1 MRDDSELLHQ
11 LIESFKESRNET
23 TAKLDALLTKS
34 ADLDKQLAILSKETE
49 FIKREDM
56 RQNELIAEHIAG
68 VKEVRNQ
75 NVLLRDEFTQLLQ
88 SMNTSLESRIKKLEG
103 PREWI
108 KNTLYLVLTVGGV
121 AYAVFHVIE
130 LYKSLPK

>member
-1 MRDDSELLHQ
+1 MEDNELLKQ
-11 LIESFKESRNET
+11 LAQSVKEFRNET
-23 TAKLDALLTKS
+23 SLKLDTIKS
-34 ADLDKQLAILSKETE
+34 SVSELDKQVALLSKETE
-49 FIKREDM
+49 YIKREDA

-68 VKEVRNQ
+68 VKEVRVQ
-75 NVLLRDEFTQLLQ
+75 NGLIREELTHSLQ
-88 SMNTSLESRIKKLEG
+88 AFASSLESRIKKLEG

-121 AYAVFHVIE
+121 AYALFHIIE